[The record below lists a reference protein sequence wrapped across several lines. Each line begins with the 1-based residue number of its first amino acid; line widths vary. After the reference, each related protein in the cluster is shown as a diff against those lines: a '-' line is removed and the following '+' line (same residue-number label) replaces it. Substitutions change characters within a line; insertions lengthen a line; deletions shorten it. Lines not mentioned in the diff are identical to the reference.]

1 LSAGGRIV
9 VLTDMAGFD
18 TTGAATPLGTAAD
31 AADAPMTG
39 PLRRCIVTREVLPK
53 ESLIR
58 FVVGP
63 AGDAVP
69 DIAGKLPGR
78 GLWVKA
84 ERSVL
89 ASAVAKNLFAK
100 AARRSVD
107 VPADLIDRMVALM
120 SQRCLDLVGLARR
133 AGQVI
138 CGFEKV
144 RDALRNGRVGIVL
157 AAADGAADGR
167 GKLKALAGELPIL
180 ALFTGAELSAALGR
194 ENVVHAA
201 LVPGRLAER
210 LNIESARLAGLRADK
225 VS

>member
-1 LSAGGRIV
+1 M
-9 VLTDMAGFD
+9 VLTDMAEFD
-18 TTGAATPLGTAAD
+18 ATGAEAPLGAAED
-31 AADAPMTG
+31 VADAPMTG

-53 ESLIR
+53 ESLVR

-84 ERSVL
+84 ERPVL
-89 ASAVAKNLFAK
+89 ASAVAKKLFAK
-100 AARRSVD
+100 AARRPVD
-107 VPADLIDRMVALM
+107 VPADLVDRTVALL
-120 SQRCLDLVGLARR
+120 SQRCLDLIGLARR
-133 AGQVI
+133 AGQAI
-138 CGFEKV
+138 CGFEKA
-144 RDALRNGRVGIVL
+144 RDALRNERVGIVL

-167 GKLKALAGELPIL
+167 GKLKALAGELPVL

-201 LVPGRLAER
+201 LAPGRLAER
-210 LNIESARLAGLRADK
+210 LIIESARLAGLRADK

>member
-1 LSAGGRIV
+1 
-9 VLTDMAGFD
+9 M
-18 TTGAATPLGTAAD
+18 
-31 AADAPMTG
+31 
-39 PLRRCIVTREVLPK
+39 
-53 ESLIR
+53 
-58 FVVGP
+58 
-63 AGDAVP
+63 VP

-84 ERSVL
+84 ERVVL
-89 ASAVAKNLFAK
+89 AKAVAKNLFAK
-100 AARRSVD
+100 AARQAVN
-107 VPADLIDRMVALM
+107 VPADLVDRTAAMV
-120 SQRCLDLVGLARR
+120 SQRCLDAIGLARR

-144 RDALRNGRVGIVL
+144 RDALRNERVRIVL

-180 ALFTGAELSAALGR
+180 ALFTVAELSASLGR

-201 LVPGRLAER
+201 LAPGRLAER
-210 LNIESARLAGLRADK
+210 LIAESARLAGLRADK